1 VPLIVRLAEPSDQ
14 AASSRVWDESARAAF
29 TPLLPEGHP
38 FPDVDPERW
47 HELRADPAVTMLLA
61 EEDGELLG
69 FTACGESRD
78 PDGGESVGEVRT
90 LFVAAGGW
98 RRGVG
103 SELMAAA
110 LDDLRARGYSEATV
124 WSFADNERANRF
136 YESRG
141 FSPDGTERTEEVWAN
156 IREIRYRRD
165 L

>member
-1 VPLIVRLAEPSDQ
+1 
-14 AASSRVWDESARAAF
+14 
-29 TPLLPEGHP
+29 
-38 FPDVDPERW
+38 
-47 HELRADPAVTMLLA
+47 MLLA

-78 PDGGESVGEVRT
+78 PDAGDDVGEVRT

-103 SELMAAA
+103 SALMTAA

-124 WSFADNERANRF
+124 WSFAANERANAF
-136 YESRG
+136 YEAHG
-141 FSPDGTERTEEVWAN
+141 FERDGVEKTEEVWAHLL
-156 IREIRYRRD
+156 EVRYRRE